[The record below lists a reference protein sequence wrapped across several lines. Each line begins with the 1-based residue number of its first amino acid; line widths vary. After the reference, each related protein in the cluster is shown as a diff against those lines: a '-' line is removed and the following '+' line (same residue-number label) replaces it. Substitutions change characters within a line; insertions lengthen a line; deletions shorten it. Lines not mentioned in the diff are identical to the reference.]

1 VRFYQ
6 IRAPPATKS
15 RGAVSAPL
23 ARVPPSVG
31 RRGPLQGPRSGFDPR
46 RGLQFHCTSGARQ
59 IQKLLQIPIFSI
71 VMRRR
76 LRILKG

>member
-1 VRFYQ
+1 VQFYQ
-6 IRAPPATKS
+6 IRAPPATKQ

-23 ARVPPSVG
+23 THVPPTVG
-31 RRGPLQGPRSGFDPR
+31 RRSPLQGLRSGFDTR

-59 IQKLLQIPIFSI
+59 IQKFLQIPIFSI

-76 LRILKG
+76 LRILTE